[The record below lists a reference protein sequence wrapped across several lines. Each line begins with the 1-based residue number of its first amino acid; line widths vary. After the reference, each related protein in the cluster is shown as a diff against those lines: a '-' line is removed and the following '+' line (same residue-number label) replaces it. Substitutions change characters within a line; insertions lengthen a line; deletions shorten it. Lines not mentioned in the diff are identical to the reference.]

1 MIRMD
6 RRYVSADGK
15 LTQEGYEVLAGL
27 ERSLASI
34 ASKLEAASDVAD
46 ASGGGTQDSQARA
59 ELILIKAALA

>member
-15 LTQEGYEVLAGL
+15 LTQEGYEVLAKM
-27 ERSLASI
+27 ERTLSSI
-34 ASKLEAASDVAD
+34 EAKLDAASSVSD
-46 ASGGGTQDSQARA
+46 ASGGATQDSQARA